1 MGGVL
6 DQMLVKE
13 GQRVS
18 QGQVLLRLDQ
28 QATRDRAQSLETTIN
43 AKQQQLRLK
52 QVELRRYLS
61 LNDTEQRVLSE
72 NLALERDI
80 LSRLD
85 DLRRVGASA
94 MLQYLQ
100 QRNKVKEVQGELA
113 KVRVDR
119 QRQLAI
125 LEQASEQLRGE
136 LADLQS
142 RLTELQ
148 VNLRYQDI
156 RSPVSGVVF
165 DLKPTGPGFVA
176 QGSEPVMKIVP
187 YNRLKANVEIESNKI
202 GFVREGKPVEI
213 SIDSFPSSDFG
224 VLHGTVKRIGSD
236 ALPPDER
243 HTTYRYPAEI
253 QLQAQQLKVKDGTA
267 LPLQVGMSLTANI
280 KLRKV
285 SYLQLLLG
293 EFRNKAESLKRV

>member
-1 MGGVL
+1 
-6 DQMLVKE
+6 
-13 GQRVS
+13 
-18 QGQVLLRLDQ
+18 
-28 QATRDRAQSLETTIN
+28 
-43 AKQQQLRLK
+43 
-52 QVELRRYLS
+52 
-61 LNDTEQRVLSE
+61 
-72 NLALERDI
+72 
-80 LSRLD
+80 
-85 DLRRVGASA
+85 
-94 MLQYLQ
+94 
-100 QRNKVKEVQGELA
+100 
-113 KVRVDR
+113 
-119 QRQLAI
+119 
-125 LEQASEQLRGE
+125 
-136 LADLQS
+136 
-142 RLTELQ
+142 
-148 VNLRYQDI
+148 
-156 RSPVSGVVF
+156 
-165 DLKPTGPGFVA
+165 
-176 QGSEPVMKIVP
+176 MKIVP

-213 SIDSFPSSDFG
+213 SIDSFPSSDVG